1 MRRCGV
7 RVRRQEIGTRT
18 RYRTKTYNRTV
29 TRVAYSL
36 IRYAGRARDIA
47 REQTGRHGGE
57 FRKQV
62 SPLWN

>member
-1 MRRCGV
+1 MYDM
-7 RVRRQEIGTRT
+7 
-18 RYRTKTYNRTV
+18 YRTKTLKRNDVLATEFTYKRTV

-47 REQTGRHGGE
+47 REQTGRYGGE
-57 FRKQV
+57 FLKQV

>member
-7 RVRRQEIGTRT
+7 RVRPPRCIVLSN
-18 RYRTKTYNRTV
+18 KNVDNRTLSV

-47 REQTGRHGGE
+47 REQTGRYGGE
-57 FRKQV
+57 FLKQV